1 LFKVEQRQ
9 SELAKRY
16 GPKHPKLIA
25 ANSELS
31 SARRSLDRQIMSVVN
46 GIENQYRV
54 SRASERS
61 LEGSLGSSK
70 QQIPGL
76 KRKEYQ
82 LKALEQEVETNRQ
95 LYETFFTRLNETD
108 ATGGLETAN
117 ARIADPAVPPLSPE
131 KPKKGLIVSLGFIGG
146 MFFAIGCAILFE
158 VLNNTIRS
166 SSDVHTKLGRPVL
179 GLLPMLSGRK
189 ADKSSYRHYVEDNK
203 SGFSEAVRTIRTGLV
218 LSSLDN
224 PHKTIAITST
234 VPGEGKTSVA
244 LSLAYSLGQMGRVL
258 LIDADMRRP
267 SIGKVFGFGS
277 KSSGLSDLVAGTASL
292 EDCVHSLENE
302 GIDVLPSGL
311 IPPNP
316 LELLSSARFAKVLEV
331 LEKRYD
337 RIIIDTAPCQAVSD
351 ALVLAPLIASMVY
364 VVKCDETPDA
374 QIKAGLRRLDE
385 VDAPMVGVVLNQVNL
400 KKAAR

>member
-1 LFKVEQRQ
+1 
-9 SELAKRY
+9 
-16 GPKHPKLIA
+16 
-25 ANSELS
+25 
-31 SARRSLDRQIMSVVN
+31 
-46 GIENQYRV
+46 
-54 SRASERS
+54 
-61 LEGSLGSSK
+61 
-70 QQIPGL
+70 
-76 KRKEYQ
+76 
-82 LKALEQEVETNRQ
+82 
-95 LYETFFTRLNETD
+95 
-108 ATGGLETAN
+108 
-117 ARIADPAVPPLSPE
+117 
-131 KPKKGLIVSLGFIGG
+131 
-146 MFFAIGCAILFE
+146 
-158 VLNNTIRS
+158 
-166 SSDVHTKLGRPVL
+166 
-179 GLLPMLSGRK
+179 
-189 ADKSSYRHYVEDNK
+189 
-203 SGFSEAVRTIRTGLV
+203 
-218 LSSLDN
+218 
-224 PHKTIAITST
+224 
-234 VPGEGKTSVA
+234 VA

-277 KSSGLSDLVAGTASL
+277 KSSGLSDLVAGTAAL

-364 VVKCDETPDA
+364 VVKCDGAPDA

-400 KKAAR
+400 KKAARYYGEGYSGYYDVYGYGADEKAA